1 MKLIGLATDH
11 AGFEMKEFV
20 KNFINSKED
29 CSYKDF
35 GTNSS
40 ESVDYPDFAHPLAEA
55 VEAGEVDLGIAFC
68 GSGNGI
74 AMALNK
80 HQGIRAAICWNPEMA
95 RLTRAHND
103 ANILVLPAR
112 FISISEIENIINMFL
127 QTPFDGGRHQQR
139 IEKIP
144 VKNSCGC

>member
-20 KNFINSKED
+20 KTFLNSKED
-29 CSYKDF
+29 YSYKDF
-35 GTNSS
+35 GTHSS
-40 ESVDYPDFAHPLAEA
+40 ESSDYPDFAHPLAEA
-55 VEAGEVDLGIAFC
+55 VENKEVDLGIAFC

-80 HQGIRAAICWNPEMA
+80 HQGIRAAICWNAEMA

-127 QTPFDGGRHQQR
+127 NTPFDGGRHQRR
-139 IEKIP
+139 IDKIP
-144 VKNSCGC
+144 VKINC